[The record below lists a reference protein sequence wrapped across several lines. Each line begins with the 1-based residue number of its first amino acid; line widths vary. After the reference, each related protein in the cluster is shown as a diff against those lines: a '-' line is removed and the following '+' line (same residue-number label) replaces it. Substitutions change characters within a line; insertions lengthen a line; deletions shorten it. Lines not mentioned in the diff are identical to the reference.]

1 MSAPMYCVMS
11 ELYASRRKTRAVAA
25 GLAKFL
31 PRPPKSILTTMIA
44 NTPPMTG
51 MYHGARGGRFSP
63 RISPVTR
70 ADKSNVSGF
79 LRIRL

>member
-1 MSAPMYCVMS
+1 MYCVMS
-11 ELYASRRKTRAVAA
+11 ELYASSKNTRAVAA

-31 PRPPKSILTTMIA
+31 PKPPKSIFTTMMA

-51 MYHGARGGRFSP
+51 IYHGARGGRFSP
-63 RISPVTR
+63 RISPVTT

>member
-1 MSAPMYCVMS
+1 MIV
-11 ELYASRRKTRAVAA
+11 LYARSRNTRAVAA

-31 PRPPKSILTTMIA
+31 PSPPKSILTTMIA

-51 MYHGARGGRFSP
+51 MYHGARGGRFKP
-63 RISPVTR
+63 KIRPVTN
-70 ADKSNVSGF
+70 ADRSKVNGF